1 MSTTS
6 TTSGASPEGPAPSWR
21 SRAIG
26 ALRTALVPVLACTAA
41 LLLLTA
47 YTTTGAAG
55 EPPARISVSNGR
67 IFVPLNNASTA
78 AFFDIKNT
86 GAAGDTLESVS
97 SPSLRIAM
105 LGRNVS
111 KNGVGRMEPTESLT
125 IPARSEVRM
134 TPFTVDVMVLDPPQL
149 SVGNK
154 IRVDLWFRTSGQM
167 TVDAVAVPAQS

>member
-1 MSTTS
+1 MSTTPD
-6 TTSGASPEGPAPSWR
+6 ASPDISAPAWR
-21 SRAIG
+21 SRTTG
-26 ALRTALVPVLACTAA
+26 ALRAALVPVIACTAA

-47 YTTTGAAG
+47 YTSTGAAG
-55 EPPARISVSNGR
+55 EPAARISVSNGR

-78 AFFDIKNT
+78 AFFDIRNT
-86 GAAGDTLESVS
+86 GAAGDTLTSVS

-111 KNGVGRMEPTESLT
+111 KNGVGHMEPTGSLA

-134 TPFTVDVMVLDPPQL
+134 TPFTVDVMVPDPPLL
-149 SVGNK
+149 SVGNR
-154 IRVDLWFRTSGQM
+154 IRVDLWFRTSGQI

>member
-1 MSTTS
+1 MSPVPDS
-6 TTSGASPEGPAPSWR
+6 PASPWR
-21 SRAIG
+21 HRFTGTLRA
-26 ALRTALVPVLACTAA
+26 ALVPLVACTAA

-55 EPPARISVSNGR
+55 DPPARISVGNGR
-67 IFVPLNNASTA
+67 IFAPLNAATTA

-86 GAAGDTLESVS
+86 GAAADTLESVS
-97 SPSLRIAM
+97 SPSLRITM

-111 KNGVGRMEPTESLT
+111 KNGTGRMEPVKSLV

-134 TPFTVDVMVLDPPQL
+134 TPFTVDVMVLDPPRL
-149 SVGNK
+149 SVGNT

-167 TVDAVAVPAQS
+167 TVETETVPARW